1 MLPDGRGLPL
11 PKALATDAFSLQ
23 LARDEENGEAEGAR
37 GSDTSEGRLDAGE
50 TARALKV
57 KKAGEPLIARLWRWT
72 LEELVPFSLDG
83 RRARDPVGAR
93 LQPRLSLIRRV
104 LGIELLQEGSFRRP
118 LLCRP

>member
-57 KKAGEPLIARLWRWT
+57 KKAGEPLIARLFTHLTGHSRCVRFY
-72 LEELVPFSLDG
+72 LFIYRPSLASG
-83 RRARDPVGAR
+83 CGGLATRASRPRSWHTWWPLSGPSLRRDAV
-93 LQPRLSLIRRV
+93 
-104 LGIELLQEGSFRRP
+104 
-118 LLCRP
+118 